1 MNRQMVEEFLQ
12 TVRNEPELR
21 AEVRRELLTE
31 ELLEVPKT
39 VARLATGVESLQKHA
54 EATNR
59 RLDRIEKEVKDGF
72 AEVRSDVSD
81 VSDIRQQA
89 ETDRSLLVSIGTAVG
104 ALSGL
109 AVESV
114 LQGRVMETLDRRTG
128 MVDPVALVSMQLP
141 NRVDEEFKGV
151 VNRAAESA
159 PPVITT
165 GDSDRL
171 LSTDLIIRGRHGET
185 GSITYLAV
193 EASHTVQTD
202 DVRKVAHSRRA
213 LGILYPNA
221 EVIGAVF
228 GVNVPDDV
236 KRTARAAGLTIY
248 EIQLPT

>member
-12 TVRNEPELR
+12 TVRNEPGLR

-39 VARLATGVESLQKHA
+39 VASLATGVESLQKHA

-59 RLDRIEKEVKDGF
+59 RLDRIE
-72 AEVRSDVSD
+72 SD

-128 MVDPVALVSMQLP
+128 MVDPVVLVSMQLP

-151 VNRAAESA
+151 VNRAAESD

-193 EASHTVQTD
+193 EASHTVQAD

>member
-59 RLDRIEKEVKDGF
+59 RLDRIE
-72 AEVRSDVSD
+72 SD

-151 VNRAAESA
+151 VNRAAESD

-185 GSITYLAV
+185 GFITYLAV
-193 EASHTVQTD
+193 EASHTVQAD
-202 DVRKVAHSRRA
+202 DVRKVAHSRRT

-221 EVIGAVF
+221 EVVGAVF

-236 KRTARAAGLTIY
+236 KRTARVAGLTIY